1 MRTTELHKLIIQI
14 EIWKGGGCDGDSVAT
29 ILGWP
34 PGKAA
39 DIFRN
44 IGISNLNGD
53 PSTCLTTDQILIAV
67 LWYHVNTLIKKL
79 EGGSHAEN
87 QNPSA

>member
-1 MRTTELHKLIIQI
+1 MKTANLHKLIIQI
-14 EIWKGGGCDGDSVAT
+14 EIWKRGGCDGDQVAAV
-29 ILGWP
+29 LDWP

-39 DIFRN
+39 EIFRN

-53 PSTCLTTDQILIAV
+53 PTPNLTTDQILIAV
-67 LWYHVNTLIKKL
+67 LWYHVNILTKKL

-87 QNPSA
+87 TNP